1 MSNVVAL
8 ERRTDPALIAE
19 LEGILERAK
28 TGHVV
33 SFAIAVE
40 CEDRAIGT
48 QYCVGEDGEEW
59 RLLGALSQLMHRIN
73 GKIEGM

>member
-1 MSNVVAL
+1 MTTLVSL
-8 ERRTDPALIAE
+8 SRTTDPAIIAE
-19 LEGILERAK
+19 LENILAQAK
-28 TGHVV
+28 KGHIV

-48 QYCVGEDGEEW
+48 QWCVGEDGEHW

>member
-1 MSNVVAL
+1 MTLTVLA
-8 ERRTDPALIAE
+8 RRTDPALIAE
-19 LEGILERAK
+19 LEAILERAK
-28 TGHVV
+28 AGHVI

-48 QYCVGEDGEEW
+48 QYCVGEDGEHW